1 MRRLV
6 QCIAMVGLLS
16 LFAAAVAGMAW
27 AITAG
32 PDDMKGGALLAFVVA
47 ALLMMR
53 GWLALLAKAGAHPLG
68 VVVAGLVALFFAG
81 AVPAAFSERAMHE
94 RGRFTACQVLGV
106 TEMEGFN
113 GAATVPVYRL
123 DCDALGPLSIMES
136 DRILQVNQRV
146 LVHYDP
152 EGGADAR
159 LAGDDEPVS
168 GVDASVLAGVALGLL
183 TLASLG
189 LIVFGRPDS

>member
-68 VVVAGLVALFFAG
+68 VVVAGLVALFFTG
-81 AVPAAFSERAMHE
+81 TVPAA
-94 RGRFTACQVLGV
+94 
-106 TEMEGFN
+106 
-113 GAATVPVYRL
+113 
-123 DCDALGPLSIMES
+123 
-136 DRILQVNQRV
+136 
-146 LVHYDP
+146 
-152 EGGADAR
+152 

-189 LIVFGRPDS
+189 LIIFGRPDS